1 MIIYLGLP
9 LPTAS
14 SDLPKTRRAA
24 AWFCFGLASDG
35 VYMCPA
41 CYQPGGSL
49 LHCLSTLTGKSR
61 RFISVALAWESPPP
75 DVIRHPALRSPDFP
89 HLTPFGIVSRDH
101 LTHSVWDFII
111 ERGECKGKREINLYN
126 SFTTDRS
133 IREYNYGKRIPGRN
147 TMSKILVAEDEL
159 AINKLICMNLS
170 ITGYETVSMQNG
182 QEVLDYLAAGG
193 LADLAIV
200 DVMMPKV
207 DGFSLLSPLK
217 QKSIPVIY
225 LTARGDLESKLK
237 GLTGGAEDYMVK
249 PFEMLELL
257 VRIDMVLKRTG
268 KSEEIISLG
277 CITLNM
283 KKRTVQKSGENI
295 SLTPMEY
302 DLLCV
307 LAKNRNIALN
317 REKLLREI
325 WGVDFEGETRT
336 VDVHVAAL
344 RRKTGLHIVSV
355 PKIGYRLEVDEA

>member
-1 MIIYLGLP
+1 
-9 LPTAS
+9 
-14 SDLPKTRRAA
+14 
-24 AWFCFGLASDG
+24 
-35 VYMCPA
+35 
-41 CYQPGGSL
+41 
-49 LHCLSTLTGKSR
+49 
-61 RFISVALAWESPPP
+61 
-75 DVIRHPALRSPDFP
+75 
-89 HLTPFGIVSRDH
+89 
-101 LTHSVWDFII
+101 
-111 ERGECKGKREINLYN
+111 
-126 SFTTDRS
+126 
-133 IREYNYGKRIPGRN
+133 
-147 TMSKILVAEDEL
+147 MSKILVAEDEL

-182 QEVLDYLAAGG
+182 QEVLDYLEAGG

-207 DGFSLLSPLK
+207 DGFALLSPLK

-268 KSEEIISLG
+268 KSEEIISMG

-344 RRKTGLHIVSV
+344 RKKTGLHIVSV

>member
-1 MIIYLGLP
+1 M
-9 LPTAS
+9 
-14 SDLPKTRRAA
+14 R
-24 AWFCFGLASDG
+24 
-35 VYMCPA
+35 
-41 CYQPGGSL
+41 
-49 LHCLSTLTGKSR
+49 
-61 RFISVALAWESPPP
+61 
-75 DVIRHPALRSPDFP
+75 
-89 HLTPFGIVSRDH
+89 
-101 LTHSVWDFII
+101 
-111 ERGECKGKREINLYN
+111 
-126 SFTTDRS
+126 
-133 IREYNYGKRIPGRN
+133 
-147 TMSKILVAEDEL
+147 KILVAEDEL
-159 AINKLICMNLS
+159 AINKLICMNLN

>member
-1 MIIYLGLP
+1 
-9 LPTAS
+9 
-14 SDLPKTRRAA
+14 
-24 AWFCFGLASDG
+24 
-35 VYMCPA
+35 
-41 CYQPGGSL
+41 
-49 LHCLSTLTGKSR
+49 
-61 RFISVALAWESPPP
+61 
-75 DVIRHPALRSPDFP
+75 
-89 HLTPFGIVSRDH
+89 
-101 LTHSVWDFII
+101 
-111 ERGECKGKREINLYN
+111 
-126 SFTTDRS
+126 
-133 IREYNYGKRIPGRN
+133 
-147 TMSKILVAEDEL
+147 MSKILVAEDEL
-159 AINKLICMNLS
+159 AINKLICMNLN
-170 ITGYETVSMQNG
+170 ITGYETASMQNG
-182 QEVLDYLAAGG
+182 QEVLDYLEAGG
-193 LADLAIV
+193 QADLAIV

-207 DGFSLLSPLK
+207 DGFALLSPLK

-344 RRKTGLHIVSV
+344 RKKTGLHIVSV

>member
-1 MIIYLGLP
+1 
-9 LPTAS
+9 
-14 SDLPKTRRAA
+14 
-24 AWFCFGLASDG
+24 
-35 VYMCPA
+35 
-41 CYQPGGSL
+41 
-49 LHCLSTLTGKSR
+49 
-61 RFISVALAWESPPP
+61 
-75 DVIRHPALRSPDFP
+75 
-89 HLTPFGIVSRDH
+89 
-101 LTHSVWDFII
+101 
-111 ERGECKGKREINLYN
+111 
-126 SFTTDRS
+126 
-133 IREYNYGKRIPGRN
+133 
-147 TMSKILVAEDEL
+147 MSKILVAEDEL

-283 KKRTVQKSGENI
+283 KKRIVRKSGENI

>member
-1 MIIYLGLP
+1 
-9 LPTAS
+9 
-14 SDLPKTRRAA
+14 
-24 AWFCFGLASDG
+24 
-35 VYMCPA
+35 
-41 CYQPGGSL
+41 
-49 LHCLSTLTGKSR
+49 
-61 RFISVALAWESPPP
+61 
-75 DVIRHPALRSPDFP
+75 
-89 HLTPFGIVSRDH
+89 
-101 LTHSVWDFII
+101 
-111 ERGECKGKREINLYN
+111 
-126 SFTTDRS
+126 
-133 IREYNYGKRIPGRN
+133 
-147 TMSKILVAEDEL
+147 MSKILVAEDEL
-159 AINKLICMNLS
+159 AINKLICMNLN

-182 QEVLDYLAAGG
+182 QEVLDYLEAGG

-207 DGFSLLSPLK
+207 DGFALLSPLK

-283 KKRTVQKSGENI
+283 KKRAVQKSGENI

-325 WGVDFEGETRT
+325 WGIDFEGETRT

-355 PKIGYRLEVDEA
+355 PKIGYRLEVEEA

>member
-1 MIIYLGLP
+1 M
-9 LPTAS
+9 
-14 SDLPKTRRAA
+14 R
-24 AWFCFGLASDG
+24 
-35 VYMCPA
+35 
-41 CYQPGGSL
+41 
-49 LHCLSTLTGKSR
+49 
-61 RFISVALAWESPPP
+61 
-75 DVIRHPALRSPDFP
+75 
-89 HLTPFGIVSRDH
+89 
-101 LTHSVWDFII
+101 
-111 ERGECKGKREINLYN
+111 
-126 SFTTDRS
+126 
-133 IREYNYGKRIPGRN
+133 
-147 TMSKILVAEDEL
+147 KILVAEDEL
-159 AINKLICMNLS
+159 AINKLICMNLN

-283 KKRTVQKSGENI
+283 KKRIVRKSGENI